1 MRLLSAIAY
10 LVLTVATAASGLR
23 LGVSDHDLHL
33 ETRELTGF
41 FVFLDAPPNDTVNV
55 EVTVPEGADV
65 VDFPGGRSF
74 SLRNAGNF
82 WVNLTAKR
90 AGHATVLLNT
100 SVASIDTKDA
110 FVRVSV
116 LKMNWI
122 DVVSS
127 VFGWIYFVAW
137 SVSFYP
143 QIFLNWKRKSVV
155 GLSFDFIGLNLTGFL
170 AYSFFN
176 IGMFFSKDVQA
187 EYLLQHPTG
196 VIPVE
201 INDIVFGIHASFATF
216 ITVLQCCF
224 YERQD
229 QRVSL
234 PARVLLGVIW
244 TGAVV
249 FGIVTVAGG
258 NPHSPWLTYLY
269 FFSYSKLVITLIK
282 YIPQA
287 YLNFRRK
294 STVGWSIGN
303 ILLDFTGGSLS
314 MLQMFLIAY
323 NYDDW
328 SSLFGNFTKFGLGF
342 ISISFDLLFI
352 IQHYVLYRH
361 APAIT
366 ETDADEARPM
376 EFIAVKRTED

>member
-1 MRLLSAIAY
+1 MLLLSAFAY
-10 LVLTVATAASGLR
+10 HVLTLSTAAAGLR
-23 LGVSDHDLHL
+23 LGVSEHDLHFTTT
-33 ETRELTGF
+33 EKTGF
-41 FVFLDAPPNDTVNV
+41 FVFLDAPPYGTVNV
-55 EVTVPEGADV
+55 EVNVPEGSDV

-74 SLRNAGNF
+74 SLISEGRV
-82 WVNLTAKR
+82 WVNVTAKR
-90 AGHATVLLNT
+90 AGHATVVLNT
-100 SVASIDTKDA
+100 SAANVDTEGA

-116 LKMNWI
+116 MKMSWI
-122 DVVSS
+122 NVFSIVS
-127 VFGWIYFVAW
+127 GWIYFVAW

-176 IGMFFSKDVQA
+176 LGMYFSTNVQA

-201 INDIVFGIHASFATF
+201 INDIVFGIHASFATL
-216 ITVLQCCF
+216 ITVVQCCL
-224 YERQD
+224 YERQN
-229 QRVSL
+229 QTVSL
-234 PARVLLGVIW
+234 PARLLLGVIW
-244 TGAVV
+244 LGAVV
-249 FGIVTVAGG
+249 FGIVTMAGG
-258 NPHSPWLTYLY
+258 NPYSPWLTYLY
-269 FFSYSKLVITLIK
+269 FFSYSKLIITLIK

-287 YLNFRRK
+287 HLNFKRK

-323 NYDDW
+323 NYEDW

-342 ISISFDLLFI
+342 ISISFDLLFMT
-352 IQHYVLYRH
+352 QHYVLYRN
-361 APAIT
+361 APAT
-366 ETDADEARPM
+366 TKMDADEA
-376 EFIAVKRTED
+376 